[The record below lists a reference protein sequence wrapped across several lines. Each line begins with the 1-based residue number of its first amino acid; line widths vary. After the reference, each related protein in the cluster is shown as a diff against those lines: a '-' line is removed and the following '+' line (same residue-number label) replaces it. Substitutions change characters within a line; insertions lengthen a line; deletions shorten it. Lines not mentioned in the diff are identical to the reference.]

1 MGQEGKASPD
11 RENPVGI
18 YLHVPFCRSKCRYC
32 HFFSVPHSRERE
44 EAFIRACLL
53 EAEAA
58 LQGFRAD
65 TLYIGGGTP
74 SLLSPSSLERLFQ
87 TLKASEIEEVSI
99 EVNPDDELDF
109 SLLAQLGVN
118 RVSIA
123 AISFDE
129 RVLYFLGRRHNPSQ
143 IVDRVEQARRA
154 GIENINLDL
163 LYGIP
168 HTDWRHFERQVREAL
183 ALEPVHI
190 SIYQLEALEHTA
202 LREARVEEQQVVES
216 YRAARELL
224 ESRGLRRYEVSN
236 FALPGRECSHNLK
249 YWKLLPYIGLG
260 PSAVSFVSPRRWRN
274 IASTRRY
281 VSALLSGRLPERE
294 ESLLS
299 REELFRERLL
309 MGLRLEEGV
318 EIDEVPES
326 MQEGFWKAVEE
337 LGGEGFLRMEGRRI
351 KVEDKGVLLL
361 NELLLRLLW
370 PSS

>member
-1 MGQEGKASPD
+1 MGQEGKTPAD
-11 RENPVGI
+11 RENTVGV

-44 EAFIRACLL
+44 EDFIRACLR

-58 LQGFRAD
+58 LQGLRED

-74 SLLSPSSLERLFQ
+74 SLLSPSSLQRLLQRF
-87 TLKASEIEEVSI
+87 KAPQIEEVSI
-99 EVNPDDELDF
+99 EVNPDDEVDF

-123 AISFDE
+123 AISFDG
-129 RVLYFLGRRHNPSQ
+129 RVLSFLGRRHSPSQ
-143 IVDRVEQARRA
+143 IGERVEQARRA

-168 HTDWRHFERQVREAL
+168 NTDWRYFERQVREAL
-183 ALEPVHI
+183 ALEPAHI

-202 LREARVEEQQVVES
+202 LRDVMVEEEQAVES

-236 FALPGRECSHNLK
+236 FALPGRECRHNLR

-260 PSAVSFVSPRRWRN
+260 PSAVSFVPPRRWRN
-274 IASTRRY
+274 VASTRRY
-281 VSALLSGRLPERE
+281 VSALLSGKLPERE
-294 ESLLS
+294 ETFLS

-326 MQEGFWKAVEE
+326 MQEKFWRVVGELEE
-337 LGGEGFLRMEGRRI
+337 EGFLRVIGRRI
-351 KVEDKGVLLL
+351 RVEDRGFLLL